1 MEMSLMFDIIFFR
14 DDNGRC
20 PVEEFL
26 FSLSKNNLKL
36 FEKTL
41 RSIQLLKENGNR
53 LSMPFSE
60 YLRDGIFELR
70 TIQGNNTTRLLY
82 FFDLDKI
89 IIVTN
94 GFEKKTQKTP
104 DKELAKAIRAKQE
117 YERRRRNG

>member
-1 MEMSLMFDIIFFR
+1 MFDIIFFR

-26 FSLSKNNLKL
+26 WSLRKNNLKL